1 MAETIKRPK
10 IVGDYYVNQY
20 GVKIPVKDV
29 EQFRRNIDAINKR
42 AKRQV
47 EKYSKFERMID
58 NQPTGQRVGDLMR
71 MGYEP
76 ELAYAH
82 RTANLNQFQDIE
94 TFKKRLKSTKKAL
107 SKDYIKERN
116 QAYKR
121 NYITGLIHNF
131 GDKATPLIN
140 KIKNM
145 NLDEFVKKVVTNPDQ
160 LSIKAQYDGNGT
172 EVGQLYQLAQ
182 AWGAK
187 KALASYE
194 QSLAIV

>member
-1 MAETIKRPK
+1 MEKKARVQK
-10 IVGDYYVNQY
+10 VNDYYVNQY

-29 EQFRRNIDAINKR
+29 EQFRRNVAAINKR
-42 AKRQV
+42 AARQV

-58 NQPTGQRVGDLMR
+58 NQPTGQKVGDLMR

-76 ELAYAH
+76 ELAYSH

-94 TFKKRLKSTKKAL
+94 TFRKRLKSTKKAL
-107 SKDYIKERN
+107 SKDYIRERN

-121 NYITGLIHNF
+121 NYITGLVHNF
-131 GDKATPLIN
+131 GDEAAPLIN

-145 NLDEFVKKVVTNPDQ
+145 KLDDFVKKVVTNPDQ

-172 EVGQLYQLAQ
+172 KAEQLYQLAKS
-182 AWGAK
+182 WGAK
-187 KALASYE
+187 KASAEYE
-194 QSLAIV
+194 QMLDV

>member
-1 MAETIKRPK
+1 MEKKTRVKK
-10 IVGDYYVNQY
+10 VNDYYVNQY

-29 EQFRRNIDAINKR
+29 EEFRRNVAAINKR
-42 AKRQV
+42 ASRQL

-58 NQPTGQRVGDLMR
+58 NQPTGQKVGDLMR
-71 MGYEP
+71 MGYDP
-76 ELAYAH
+76 ELAYSH

-145 NLDEFVKKVVTNPDQ
+145 NLDDFVKKVVTNPDQ
-160 LSIKAQYDGNGT
+160 LSIKAQYAGNGT
-172 EVGQLYQLAQ
+172 EIGQLYLLSQ

-187 KALASYE
+187 KALGTYE
-194 QSLAIV
+194 QMLVV